1 MSRFL
6 TLNIGASKAVLA
18 EYQLSGK
25 NSLMLTAY
33 GDADLSAAGDMAGA
47 ALEATLTPALLGI
60 MREKGIKPA
69 PLVVSLNG
77 QTVFPRF
84 AKFPSVSQEKL
95 EELVRYEVEQ
105 NVPFPI
111 DEIVCDHQFTGTTAE
126 GEKAAMIVA
135 AKVDQVRAVT
145 DAVTAAG
152 LSPQI
157 VDVSP
162 MAVYN
167 AFRWSN
173 PGAGGCSV
181 ILDIGSRTTGL
192 ILVENEKI
200 YNRSIPVAGNTITK
214 DIAQTFGCSLEEAEQ
229 LKLERG
235 YVSLGGVTEDEDEI
249 SDRVSKVIRTVL
261 TRLHAEISRSIN
273 FYRSQQ
279 GGNAPARLFLTGGC
293 VRLPQLDE
301 FFRETLQVEVGYL
314 NPFAKIALGP
324 KIDRQTIA
332 NDAFTLAES
341 AGLAVRMT
349 DAAAIKINLMPPEL
363 VEHARAVKRIP
374 FIAVGALCFLAALG
388 VCWFMESGREERT
401 RAKVDAVQSRNSG
414 LNTFKDSLSKAQKSV
429 RAQQERCDEMQG
441 LLASRSAAL
450 RRVMAVRNSL
460 LRGTPESSAPIM
472 WIVSWEPLKLK
483 GDDGDDDA
491 TRDGARVTIRGW
503 SDVLKAKETEMAGK
517 LAGKTAAEMVQTLL
531 MKHADVIVP
540 ETVKIVAQK
549 DIRDCLSEF
558 AISME
563 FAPSLSILDD
573 GKTVVGKKR
582 KGGR

>member
-1 MSRFL
+1 MRFL

-18 EYQLSGK
+18 EYQLRGR
-25 NSLMLTAY
+25 NALTLTAY
-33 GDADLSAAGDMAGA
+33 GQADLSAVGEAAGA
-47 ALEATLTPALLGI
+47 LEVTLTPALLRI

-77 QTVFPRF
+77 QSVFPRF
-84 AKFPSVSQEKL
+84 AKFPPVAQDKL

-111 DEIVCDHQFTGTTAE
+111 DEIVCDHQFTGTTPE
-126 GEKAAMIVA
+126 GDKAAMIVA
-135 AKVDQVRAVT
+135 AKIDQVRAVT
-145 DAVTAAG
+145 DAVVAAG
-152 LSPQI
+152 LSPFI

-162 MAVYN
+162 MAIYN

-173 PGAGGCSV
+173 PGASGCSV
-181 ILDIGSRTTGL
+181 ILDIGSRTTSL
-192 ILVENEKI
+192 ILVEDEKI

-229 LKLERG
+229 LKIERG
-235 YVSLGGVTEDEDEI
+235 YVSLGGVSEDEDEV
-249 SDRVSKVIRTVL
+249 SDRVSKVVRTVL

-279 GGNAPARLFLTGGC
+279 GGNAPSRLFLTGGC

-301 FFRETLQVEVGYL
+301 FFSETLQVDVGYL
-314 NPFAKIALGP
+314 NPFTQISIGP
-324 KIDRQTIA
+324 KVNRQALA

-341 AGLAVRMT
+341 AGLALRMT
-349 DAAAIKINLMPPEL
+349 DAAAVKINLMPPEL

-401 RAKVDAVQSRNSG
+401 RAKVEAVQARNNK
-414 LNTFKDSLSKAQKSV
+414 LNELKDKLSKAQKAV
-429 RAQQERCDEMQG
+429 REEQERCDELQK
-441 LLASRSAAL
+441 LLSSRSVAL

-460 LRGTPESSAPIM
+460 LRTAPQDVASPIM
-472 WIVSWEPLKLK
+472 WIVAWEPLK
-483 GDDGDDDA
+483 DV
-491 TRDGARVTIRGW
+491 DGARVTIRGW
-503 SDVLKAKETEMAGK
+503 SDTLKAKEAEIAGS
-517 LAGKTAAEMVQTLL
+517 ASAKTAAEIVQMLL
-531 MKHADVIVP
+531 MKHSDVIVP
-540 ETVKIVAQK
+540 ESVKIVAQK
-549 DIRDCLSEF
+549 DIKDCLSEF

-563 FAPSLSILDD
+563 FAPPPSILDE
-573 GKTVVGKKR
+573 GKEAAGKKK

>member
-6 TLNIGASKAVLA
+6 TLNIGASSAVLA
-18 EYQLSGK
+18 EYALKGK
-25 NSLMLTAY
+25 SSLTLMAY
-33 GDADLSAAGDMAGA
+33 GEADLSAAGEAAGS
-47 ALEATLTPALLGI
+47 LEATLTPALHRI
-60 MREKGIKPA
+60 MREKGIKAA

-77 QTVFPRF
+77 QSVFPRF
-84 AKFPSVSQEKL
+84 AKFPSVPPEKL

-111 DEIVCDHQFTGTTAE
+111 DEIVCDHQFTGTTPE

-135 AKVDQVRAVT
+135 AKIDQVRAVT
-145 DAVTAAG
+145 DAVAAAG
-152 LSPQI
+152 LSPLI

-173 PGAGGCSV
+173 PGATGCSV

-192 ILVENEKI
+192 ILVEDEKI

-235 YVSLGGVTEDEDEI
+235 YVSLGGVTEDEDEV

-279 GGNAPARLFLTGGC
+279 GGNAPARLFLTGGS

-314 NPFAKIALGP
+314 NPFTQIGMGPRIDRSALG
-324 KIDRQTIA
+324 

-341 AGLAVRMT
+341 AGLALRMT
-349 DAAAIKINLMPPEL
+349 EAAAMKINLMPPEL
-363 VEHARAVKRIP
+363 IEHARAVRRIP
-374 FIAVGALCFLAALG
+374 FLAVGALSFLAALG
-388 VCWFMESGREERT
+388 MGIFVEYGKCERT
-401 RAKVDAVQSRNSG
+401 EAQVECVQQANAKLKQQEGR
-414 LNTFKDSLSKAQKSV
+414 LKA
-429 RAQQERCDEMQG
+429 AQGEMRSEQERCDEFQKL
-441 LLASRSAAL
+441 LLARSAAL
-450 RRVMAVRNSL
+450 RRVNAVREGL
-460 LRGTPESSAPIM
+460 IPGM
-472 WIVSWEPLKLK
+472 WITGWEPSK
-483 GDDGDDDA
+483 DG
-491 TRDGARVTIRGW
+491 TGARITIRGW
-503 SDVLKAKETEMAGK
+503 RDAMSAMEAKVAQAG
-517 LAGKTAAEMVQTLL
+517 GRKTAAAEMVQQSL
-531 MKHADVIVP
+531 KGRGVFVP
-540 ETVKIVAQK
+540 DSVKIATQK
-549 DIRDCLSEF
+549 EVKDCLSEF
-558 AISME
+558 AIDVT
-563 FAPSLSILDD
+563 FAPPPSLM
-573 GKTVVGKKR
+573 GEAKTGVGGKKG
-582 KGGR
+582 KGVR

>member
-1 MSRFL
+1 MRFL

-18 EYQLSGK
+18 EYQLKGK
-25 NSLMLTAY
+25 NALMLTAY
-33 GDADLSAAGDMAGA
+33 GEADLAAAGDAAG
-47 ALEATLTPALLGI
+47 ALEATLTPALQRI

-77 QTVFPRF
+77 QAVFPRF

-235 YVSLGGVTEDEDEI
+235 SVSLGGVTEDEDEV

-279 GGNAPARLFLTGGC
+279 GGNAPSRLFLTGGC

-324 KIDRQTIA
+324 KIDRQAIA

-349 DAAAIKINLMPPEL
+349 DSAAIKINLMPPEL
-363 VEHARAVKRIP
+363 VEHARTVKRIP
-374 FIAVGALCFLAALG
+374 FIVVGALCFLAALG
-388 VCWFMESGREERT
+388 VCWFAESGREERT
-401 RAKVDAVQSRNSG
+401 RAKVDAVQSKNSS
-414 LNTFKDSLSKAQKSV
+414 LNSLKDSLSKAQKAA
-429 RAQQERCDEMQG
+429 RGEQERCDELQT
-441 LLASRSAAL
+441 LLSSRSLAL
-450 RRVMAVRNSL
+450 RRVMAVRKSL
-460 LRGTPESSAPIM
+460 LRETPNENSAPIM
-472 WIVSWEPLKLK
+472 WIVAWEPFK
-483 GDDGDDDA
+483 D
-491 TRDGARVTIRGW
+491 RDGARVTIRGW
-503 SDVLKAKETEMAGK
+503 SDTLKAKEAEIASKMP
-517 LAGKTAAEMVQTLL
+517 GKTAAEIVQMIL
-531 MKHADVIVP
+531 MKQSDVIVP
-540 ETVKIVAQK
+540 ESVKIVAQK

-558 AISME
+558 AISMD
-563 FAPSLSILDD
+563 FAPPPSILDEG
-573 GKTVVGKKR
+573 GKESGGKKK

>member
-1 MSRFL
+1 MRFL

-18 EYQLSGK
+18 EYQLRGR
-25 NSLMLTAY
+25 NALTLTAY
-33 GDADLSAAGDMAGA
+33 GQADLSAVGEAAGA
-47 ALEATLTPALLGI
+47 LEVTLTPALLRI

-77 QTVFPRF
+77 QSVFPRF
-84 AKFPSVSQEKL
+84 AKFPPVAQDKL

-111 DEIVCDHQFTGTTAE
+111 DEIVCDHQFTGTTPE
-126 GEKAAMIVA
+126 GDKAAMIVA
-135 AKVDQVRAVT
+135 AKIDQVRAVT
-145 DAVTAAG
+145 DAVVAAG
-152 LSPQI
+152 LSPFI

-162 MAVYN
+162 MAIYN

-173 PGAGGCSV
+173 PGASGCSV
-181 ILDIGSRTTGL
+181 ILDIGSRTTSL
-192 ILVENEKI
+192 ILVEDEKI

-229 LKLERG
+229 LKIERG
-235 YVSLGGVTEDEDEI
+235 YVSLGGVSEDEDEV
-249 SDRVSKVIRTVL
+249 SDRVSKVVRTVL

-279 GGNAPARLFLTGGC
+279 GGNAPSRLFLTGGC

-301 FFRETLQVEVGYL
+301 FFSETLQVDVGYL
-314 NPFAKIALGP
+314 NPFTQISIGP
-324 KIDRQTIA
+324 KVNRQALA

-341 AGLAVRMT
+341 AGLALRMT
-349 DAAAIKINLMPPEL
+349 DAAAVKINLMPPEL

-401 RAKVDAVQSRNSG
+401 RAKVEAVQARNNK
-414 LNTFKDSLSKAQKSV
+414 LNELKDKLSKAQKAV
-429 RAQQERCDEMQG
+429 RAEQERCDELQK
-441 LLASRSAAL
+441 LLSSRSVAL
-450 RRVMAVRNSL
+450 RRVMAVRDSL
-460 LRGTPESSAPIM
+460 LRTAPQDVATPIM
-472 WIVSWEPLKLK
+472 WIVAWEPLK
-483 GDDGDDDA
+483 DV
-491 TRDGARVTIRGW
+491 DGARVTIRGW
-503 SDVLKAKETEMAGK
+503 SDTLKAKEAEIAGS
-517 LAGKTAAEMVQTLL
+517 APAKTAAEIVQMLL
-531 MKHADVIVP
+531 MKHSDVIVP
-540 ETVKIVAQK
+540 ESVKIVAQK
-549 DIRDCLSEF
+549 DIKDCLSEF

-563 FAPSLSILDD
+563 FAPPPSILDE
-573 GKTVVGKKR
+573 GKEAAGKKK